1 MRHRLF
7 AWIRERFTPAP
18 PPLALAPQAP
28 VAIVPQAPAPS
39 VPLPPRVVMP
49 PAPRPA
55 APPPPKFNSAVEL
68 LQQQPYLTAAE
79 LVQRAG
85 ITMSYARRLIRQQQL
100 KAAASAHRAPKA
112 EAPANLAAA
121 GPAPVRKWTRPA
133 QEIPVQPMLLS
144 PRTQVLERSASGVA
158 LKTIAED
165 LKLPQDEVDFIAKI
179 GRIKNTLKN

>member
-7 AWIRERFTPAP
+7 AWIRERFTPVPAP
-18 PPLALAPQAP
+18 L
-28 VAIVPQAPAPS
+28 AIVPQAPAPS
-39 VPLPPRVVMP
+39 APLPPRVVMP

-55 APPPPKFNSAVEL
+55 APPPTPAPPKFNSAVEL
-68 LQQQPYLTAAE
+68 LQQQPHLTAAE

-100 KAAASAHRAPKA
+100 KAAANAHRAPKA
-112 EAPANLAAA
+112 EVPTNLAAA